1 MPFLLLLPALLLLAG
16 CGGTSHR
23 LPFAALAPDTLSEG
37 PAPRNQ
43 TQPKGAVMPMAG
55 GAVQLAAPENYCF
68 DKASSKADA
77 HGGFALMAQCNRG
90 RGLRRF
96 GARNTAVLTASI
108 GPAKQQADA
117 PQTTDIVAMF
127 PRAKVLETRNDQL
140 LPLVLLEAPQAV
152 AAGASPVHWRG
163 AFVLD
168 EQLVALALYAP
179 DGSRAL
185 GPQGAA
191 LMNETTHRTLEAS
204 SLPPVRQTKAQ
215 PAPAAVQLASPRLRP
230 RPRPPAMAAVAA
242 VAADAA
248 PARRSKKRGL
258 GRRISSLF
266 NNNHQLD

>member
-1 MPFLLLLPALLLLAG
+1 MPFLLLLSALLLLAG

-23 LPFAALAPDTLSEG
+23 LPFAALAPDALSED

-68 DKASSKADA
+68 DKASSKSDA

-127 PRAKVLETRNDQL
+127 PRAKVLESRDDQL
-140 LPLVLLEAPQAV
+140 LPLVLLDAPQAIP
-152 AAGASPVHWRG
+152 AEASPVHWRG

-168 EQLVALALYAP
+168 QHLVALALYAP

-191 LMNETTHRTLEAS
+191 LLNETTHRTLEAS
-204 SLPPVRQTKAQ
+204 SLPPVQETRIQTQ
-215 PAPAAVQLASPRLRP
+215 PAPASAQGASPLLRP
-230 RPRPPAMAAVAA
+230 RPRPAAFSIAA
-242 VAADAA
+242 ANDA
-248 PARRSKKRGL
+248 PAPSRRNRGL
-258 GRRISSLF
+258 GRRIAGLF
-266 NNNHQLD
+266 NSNQRLD